1 MAKTTTSVKKRSK
14 SPASKPKGAS
24 SNKSA
29 KKLSSVRSR
38 SKSAVPSKNQATVA
52 PKAKAKARAKKQNFV
67 MELFF
72 PSSDGL
78 PTSERVVHRINI
90 IGWQIKVDSVAVR
103 VCAVDR
109 STC

>member
-1 MAKTTTSVKKRSK
+1 MSMAKTTTSVKKRSK
-14 SPASKPKGAS
+14 SPAPKPKGAS

-52 PKAKAKARAKKQNFV
+52 PKAKAKAKKQNFV

-78 PTSERVVHRINI
+78 PTSERVVHHINI

-103 VCAVDR
+103 VCAVDCTR
-109 STC
+109 